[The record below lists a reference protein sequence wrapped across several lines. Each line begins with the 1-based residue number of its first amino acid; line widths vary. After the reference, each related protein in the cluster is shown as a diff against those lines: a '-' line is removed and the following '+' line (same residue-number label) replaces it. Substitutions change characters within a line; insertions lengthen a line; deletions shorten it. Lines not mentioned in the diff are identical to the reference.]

1 VEKAEEKA
9 IKRVNGAILDKQ
21 FVDKGRLEFF
31 E

>member
-9 IKRVNGAILDKQ
+9 SSGLTGAILDKQ